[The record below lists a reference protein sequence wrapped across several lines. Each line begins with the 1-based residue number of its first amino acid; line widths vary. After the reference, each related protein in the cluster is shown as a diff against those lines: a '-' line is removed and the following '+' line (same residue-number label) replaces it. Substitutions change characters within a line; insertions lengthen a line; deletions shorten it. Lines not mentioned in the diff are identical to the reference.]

1 MKFFVTICFL
11 SGATNQLMIHLCHIR
26 IKTGLTDLLIEN
38 WRTWTVKDTL
48 WTICY
53 PAISQIFILYPPHIY
68 SMTMSE
74 LLSVSSHATMIM
86 NDCKCHGLAVKVF
99 WSYVQGSGFNP
110 QSCYEGV
117 AQIILQTTASTD
129 LQCPQNYYRCNNY
142 VFFKVCFCLD
152 VWTWCHKQSH
162 LKCLIT

>member
-11 SGATNQLMIHLCHIR
+11 SGATNQQMIQLCRIG
-26 IKTGLTDLLIEN
+26 IKTDFTDLLIEN
-38 WRTWTVKDTL
+38 WYTWTVKDTL

-99 WSYVQGSGFNP
+99 WSYVQDSGFNP
-110 QSCYEGV
+110 RVPEVIQGRGGKWRERGIQGAGGESQ
-117 AQIILQTTASTD
+117 AARA
-129 LQCPQNYYRCNNY
+129 NRA
-142 VFFKVCFCLD
+142 KKAFCHVL
-152 VWTWCHKQSH
+152 
-162 LKCLIT
+162 L